1 MSAFDEDIAA
11 DFILEAQEILDRL
24 GEQLVALEQSPQ
36 DNEQLNAVFRGFHTL
51 KGGAGFLGVH
61 AMVELCHAAEETLGM
76 ARSGKAVLQANHFDA
91 AQQSLDWL
99 QAMLDAVSGGTEPQH
114 APPELIAMFDVDAA
128 PAPAAVAAA
137 PVDAAA
143 AIAAAKSGS
152 DMIDED
158 EFEALLDQLHGG
170 AAPGSKP
177 VGAAAAIAAAKSG
190 SDMID
195 EDEFEALLDQ
205 LHGSAAPGAK
215 PVGAAAAIAAAKS
228 GSDMIDEDEFEALLD
243 QLHGGAAPGAKPV
256 GAAVAAAPKP
266 AIPKPAPVVPPRPA
280 SPPRPAAAPA
290 AAAKPAAAEAE
301 QTVRVDTKR
310 LDAIVNLIGELVLSR
325 NRLKTLR
332 TRLKDEELDRAV
344 STLDIATARL
354 QSAVMRTRMQP
365 VGKVFSRFPK
375 VARDVARNLKKEV
388 ELELVGAETEL
399 DRNLVEA
406 LADPLVHLVRNAID
420 HGIEM
425 PDLREAQ
432 GKQRSGHVRL
442 SAQQE
447 GDYVSIEIQ
456 DDGAGID
463 PEKLRA
469 KAREK
474 GLIDPEAAA
483 RLSSEECLHLVFLPG
498 FSTKQEVTDISG
510 RGVGMDVVQSR
521 IRELSGQI
529 QIQSE
534 LGRGSRFLIRVPL
547 TLAILPTLLV
557 QAGQDIYALPL
568 ARVME
573 VLHAPRTSL
582 GWFDGRA
589 VLDRR
594 SHTLPLLDLRQW
606 LDVEPAPST
615 LMTIVVLQVGE
626 ARFGLVVDQVRGR
639 EEVVIKPLPKALRGL
654 KGYAGATLIGDGR
667 MALILDVD
675 GLRNS
680 QG

>member
-1 MSAFDEDIAA
+1 MSAFADDIAA

-24 GEQLVALEQSPQ
+24 GEQLVALEQAPQ
-36 DNEQLNAVFRGFHTL
+36 DNDQLNAVFRGFHTL
-51 KGGAGFLGVH
+51 KGGAGFL
-61 AMVELCHAAEETLGM
+61 AITPMVELCHAAEETLGM
-76 ARSGKAVLQANHFDA
+76 ARAGKAELLAHHFDA

-99 QAMLDAVSGGTEPQH
+99 QSMLDAVSNGTDPEH
-114 APPELIAMFDVDAA
+114 APATLIAQFDVG
-128 PAPAAVAAA
+128 AA
-137 PVDAAA
+137 PVVVAAPV
-143 AIAAAKSGS
+143 STDS
-152 DMIDED
+152 DLISED

-170 AAPGSKP
+170 TVPGA
-177 VGAAAAIAAAKSG
+177 VAAKVDDTLIS
-190 SDMID
+190 
-195 EDEFEALLDQ
+195 
-205 LHGSAAPGAK
+205 
-215 PVGAAAAIAAAKS
+215 
-228 GSDMIDEDEFEALLD
+228 EDEFEALLD
-243 QLHGGAAPGAKPV
+243 QLHGGAAPGAV
-256 GAAVAAAPKP
+256 TAAPVAAAITP
-266 AIPKPAPVVPPRPA
+266 
-280 SPPRPAAAPA
+280 
-290 AAAKPAAAEAE
+290 AKPAAARPATAPKAAAVKTAEPE

-375 VARDVARNLKKEV
+375 VARDVARSLQKEV
-388 ELELVGAETEL
+388 DLELIGADTEL

-420 HGIEM
+420 HGVEM

-432 GKQRSGHVRL
+432 GKSRMGRVRL

-447 GDYVSIEIQ
+447 GDYVSIEVQ

-463 PEKLRA
+463 PERLRA

-483 RLSSEECLHLVFLPG
+483 RLTSEECLHLVFLPG
-498 FSTKQEVTDISG
+498 FSTKQQVTDISG

-557 QAGQDIYALPL
+557 QAGEDVYALPL

-573 VLHAPRTSL
+573 VLHAPATSL

-589 VLDRR
+589 VLDRKT
-594 SHTLPLLDLRQW
+594 HTLALLDLRQW
-606 LDVEPAPST
+606 LGVTPMPTT
-615 LMTIVVLQVGE
+615 LLTIVVLQMGE
-626 ARFGLVVDQVRGR
+626 TRFGLVVDQVRGR
-639 EEVVIKPLPKALRGL
+639 EEVVIKPLPRALRGL
-654 KGYAGATLIGDGR
+654 RGYAGATLIGDGR

-675 GLRNS
+675 GLRGG

>member
-1 MSAFDEDIAA
+1 MSAVSDDITA
-11 DFILEAQEILDRL
+11 DFIIEAQEILDRL
-24 GEQLVALEQSPQ
+24 GEQLVSLEQAPQ
-36 DNEQLNAVFRGFHTL
+36 DGEQLNAVFRGYHTL
-51 KGGAGFLGVH
+51 KGGAGFLGVT
-61 AMVELCHAAEETLGM
+61 AMVELCHAAEEALGA
-76 ARSGKAVLQANHFDA
+76 ARAGQAVLQAHHFDA
-91 AQQSLDWL
+91 AQQSLDYL
-99 QAMLDAVSGGTEPQH
+99 QSMLDAVSSGTEPGY
-114 APPELIAMFDVDAA
+114 APPELIAQFDVHGGATATPAAAAA
-128 PAPAAVAAA
+128 PITGGSDLITDDEFEALLDQLHGGNAPTAVAAA
-137 PVDAAA
+137 KKADDGL
-143 AIAAAKSGS
+143 IS
-152 DMIDED
+152 ED

-170 AAPGSKP
+170 AAPGTKP
-177 VGAAAAIAAAKSG
+177 VAAVPAAAAT
-190 SDMID
+190 
-195 EDEFEALLDQ
+195 
-205 LHGSAAPGAK
+205 
-215 PVGAAAAIAAAKS
+215 
-228 GSDMIDEDEFEALLD
+228 
-243 QLHGGAAPGAKPV
+243 
-256 GAAVAAAPKP
+256 P
-266 AIPKPAPVVPPRPA
+266 A
-280 SPPRPAAAPA
+280 PRPAAPAPA
-290 AAAKPAAAEAE
+290 AKPPAKPLAEAE
-301 QTVRVDTKR
+301 HTVRVDTKR

-332 TRLKDEELDRAV
+332 ARLRDEELDRAV

-375 VARDVARNLKKEV
+375 VARDVARSLKKEV
-388 ELELVGAETEL
+388 DLELIGAETEL

-406 LADPLVHLVRNAID
+406 QADPLVHLVRNAID
-420 HGIEM
+420 HGVET
-425 PDLREAQ
+425 PELREAQ
-432 GKQRSGHVRL
+432 GKPRMGHVRL

-447 GDYVSIEIQ
+447 GDYVSIEVQ

-498 FSTKQEVTDISG
+498 FSTKQQVTDISG

-557 QAGQDIYALPL
+557 QAGEDVYALPL

-594 SHTLPLLDLRQW
+594 SHTLALVDLRQW
-606 LDVEPAPST
+606 LDVTPAASP
-615 LMTIVVLQVGE
+615 LLTIVVLQAGE

-654 KGYAGATLIGDGR
+654 AGYAGATLIGDGR

-675 GLRNS
+675 GLR
-680 QG
+680 

>member
-1 MSAFDEDIAA
+1 MSAVPDDIAA

-24 GEQLVALEQSPQ
+24 GEQLVSLEQSPQ
-36 DNEQLNAVFRGFHTL
+36 DTDQLNAVFRGFHTL
-51 KGGAGFLGVH
+51 KGGAGFLGIQ

-76 ARSGKAVLQANHFDA
+76 ARSGQATLQAHHFDA
-91 AQQSLDWL
+91 AQQSLDYL
-99 QAMLDAVSGGTEPQH
+99 QSMLDSVSAGTEPGY
-114 APPELIAMFDVDAA
+114 APPELIAQFDVNGPATPAPVAA
-128 PAPAAVAAA
+128 PAAAGALIT
-137 PVDAAA
+137 D
-143 AIAAAKSGS
+143 
-152 DMIDED
+152 D

-170 AAPGSKP
+170 AAPTA
-177 VGAAAAIAAAKSG
+177 VAAATTADGLIG
-190 SDMID
+190 
-195 EDEFEALLDQ
+195 
-205 LHGSAAPGAK
+205 
-215 PVGAAAAIAAAKS
+215 
-228 GSDMIDEDEFEALLD
+228 EDEFEALLD
-243 QLHGGAAPGAKPV
+243 QLHGGAAPGAQPV
-256 GAAVAAAPKP
+256 AAVAA
-266 AIPKPAPVVPPRPA
+266 PAPRAPTPAPA
-280 SPPRPAAAPA
+280 S
-290 AAAKPAAAEAE
+290 AAAKPAPNKPVAEAE
-301 QTVRVDTKR
+301 HTVRVDTKR

-332 TRLKDEELDRAV
+332 ARLHDEELDRAV

-375 VARDVARNLKKEV
+375 VARDVARSLKKEV
-388 ELELVGAETEL
+388 DLELVGAETEL

-420 HGIEM
+420 HGVEM

-432 GKQRSGHVRL
+432 GKPRGGHVRL

-447 GDYVSIEIQ
+447 GDYVSIEVQ

-463 PEKLRA
+463 PERLRQ

-483 RLSSEECLHLVFLPG
+483 RLTSEECLHLVFLPG
-498 FSTKQEVTDISG
+498 FSTKQQVTDISG

-534 LGRGSRFLIRVPL
+534 LGRGSRFMIRVPL

-557 QAGQDIYALPL
+557 QAGEDVYALPL

-573 VLHAPRTSL
+573 VLHAPNTSL

-589 VLDRR
+589 VLDRK
-594 SHTLPLLDLRQW
+594 SHTLPLVDLRHW
-606 LDVEPAPST
+606 LEVDPVPSP
-615 LMTIVVLQVGE
+615 LLTIVVLQAGE

-654 KGYAGATLIGDGR
+654 RGYAGATLIGDGR
-667 MALILDVD
+667 MSLILDVD
-675 GLRNS
+675 GLR
-680 QG
+680 

>member
-1 MSAFDEDIAA
+1 MSAVSDDITA
-11 DFILEAQEILDRL
+11 DFIIEAQEILDRL
-24 GEQLVALEQSPQ
+24 GEQLVSLEQAPQ
-36 DNEQLNAVFRGFHTL
+36 DSDQLNAVFRGYHTL
-51 KGGAGFLGVH
+51 KGGAGFLGVT
-61 AMVELCHAAEETLGM
+61 AMVELCHAAEEALGA
-76 ARSGKAVLQANHFDA
+76 ARAGQAVLQAHHFDA
-91 AQQSLDWL
+91 AQQSLDYL
-99 QAMLDAVSGGTEPQH
+99 QSMLDAVSSGTEPGY
-114 APPELIAMFDVDAA
+114 APPDLIAQFDVHGGAVAA
-128 PAPAAVAAA
+128 PAAAAA
-137 PVDAAA
+137 PAAG
-143 AIAAAKSGS
+143 GS
-152 DMIDED
+152 DLITDDEFEALLDQLHGGNAPTAVAPAKKADDGLISED

-170 AAPGSKP
+170 AAPGTKP
-177 VGAAAAIAAAKSG
+177 A
-190 SDMID
+190 
-195 EDEFEALLDQ
+195 
-205 LHGSAAPGAK
+205 
-215 PVGAAAAIAAAKS
+215 
-228 GSDMIDEDEFEALLD
+228 
-243 QLHGGAAPGAKPV
+243 
-256 GAAVAAAPKP
+256 AAVASAPVAAPRP
-266 AIPKPAPVVPPRPA
+266 VAAPAPV
-280 SPPRPAAAPA
+280 
-290 AAAKPAAAEAE
+290 AKPAAKPLAEAE
-301 QTVRVDTKR
+301 HTVRVDTKR

-332 TRLKDEELDRAV
+332 ARLRDEELDRAV

-375 VARDVARNLKKEV
+375 VARDVARSLKKEV
-388 ELELVGAETEL
+388 DLELIGAETEL

-420 HGIEM
+420 HGVEM

-432 GKQRSGHVRL
+432 GKPRMGHVRL

-447 GDYVSIEIQ
+447 GDYVSIEVQ

-498 FSTKQEVTDISG
+498 FSTKQQVTDISG

-557 QAGQDIYALPL
+557 QAGEDVYALPL

-594 SHTLPLLDLRQW
+594 SHTLPLVDLRQW
-606 LDVEPAPST
+606 LDVTPAASP
-615 LMTIVVLQVGE
+615 LLTIVVLQAGE

-654 KGYAGATLIGDGR
+654 RGYAGATLIGDGR

-675 GLRNS
+675 GLR
-680 QG
+680 

>member
-1 MSAFDEDIAA
+1 MSAVSDDITA
-11 DFILEAQEILDRL
+11 DFIIEAQEILDRL
-24 GEQLVALEQSPQ
+24 GEQLVSLEQAPQ
-36 DNEQLNAVFRGFHTL
+36 DSEQLNAVFRGYHTL
-51 KGGAGFLGVH
+51 KGGAGFLGVT
-61 AMVELCHAAEETLGM
+61 AMVELCHAAEEALGI
-76 ARSGKAVLQANHFDA
+76 ARAGQAVLQAHHFDA
-91 AQQSLDWL
+91 AQQSLDYL
-99 QAMLDAVSGGTEPQH
+99 QSMLDAVSSGTEPGY
-114 APPELIAMFDVDAA
+114 APPELIAQFDMHGSGTAA
-128 PAPAAVAAA
+128 PTAAPPAAAGDDLITEDEFEALLDQLHGGNAPTAVAPAKK
-137 PVDAAA
+137 VDDGL
-143 AIAAAKSGS
+143 IS
-152 DMIDED
+152 ED

-177 VGAAAAIAAAKSG
+177 AAA
-190 SDMID
+190 
-195 EDEFEALLDQ
+195 LPV
-205 LHGSAAPGAK
+205 AAP
-215 PVGAAAAIAAAKS
+215 
-228 GSDMIDEDEFEALLD
+228 
-243 QLHGGAAPGAKPV
+243 
-256 GAAVAAAPKP
+256 P
-266 AIPKPAPVVPPRPA
+266 APRPA
-280 SPPRPAAAPA
+280 PAPP
-290 AAAKPAAAEAE
+290 AAKPAAKPLAEAE
-301 QTVRVDTKR
+301 HTVRVDTKR

-332 TRLKDEELDRAV
+332 ARLRDEELDRAV

-375 VARDVARNLKKEV
+375 VARDVARSLKKEV
-388 ELELVGAETEL
+388 DLELIGAETEL

-420 HGIEM
+420 HGVEM

-432 GKQRSGHVRL
+432 GKPRMGHVRL

-447 GDYVSIEIQ
+447 GDYVSIEVQ

-498 FSTKQEVTDISG
+498 FSTKQQVTDISG

-557 QAGQDIYALPL
+557 QAGEDVYALPL

-594 SHTLPLLDLRQW
+594 SHTLPLVDLRQW
-606 LDVEPAPST
+606 LDVTPAAST
-615 LMTIVVLQVGE
+615 LLTIVVLQAGE

-654 KGYAGATLIGDGR
+654 RGYAGATLIGDGR

-675 GLRNS
+675 GLR
-680 QG
+680 

>member
-1 MSAFDEDIAA
+1 MSAVSDDITA
-11 DFILEAQEILDRL
+11 DFIIEAQEILDRL
-24 GEQLVALEQSPQ
+24 GEQLVSLEQAPQ
-36 DNEQLNAVFRGFHTL
+36 DGEQLNAVFRGYHTL
-51 KGGAGFLGVH
+51 KGGAGFLGVT
-61 AMVELCHAAEETLGM
+61 AMVELCHAAEEALGA
-76 ARSGKAVLQANHFDA
+76 ARAGQAVLQAHHFDA
-91 AQQSLDWL
+91 AQQSLDYL
-99 QAMLDAVSGGTEPQH
+99 QSMLDAVSSGTEPGY
-114 APPELIAMFDVDAA
+114 APPELIAQFDVHGGATATPAAAAA
-128 PAPAAVAAA
+128 PITGGSDLITDDEFEALLDQLHGGNAPTAVAAA
-137 PVDAAA
+137 KKADDGL
-143 AIAAAKSGS
+143 IS
-152 DMIDED
+152 ED

-170 AAPGSKP
+170 AAPGTKP
-177 VGAAAAIAAAKSG
+177 VAAVPAAAAT
-190 SDMID
+190 
-195 EDEFEALLDQ
+195 
-205 LHGSAAPGAK
+205 
-215 PVGAAAAIAAAKS
+215 
-228 GSDMIDEDEFEALLD
+228 
-243 QLHGGAAPGAKPV
+243 
-256 GAAVAAAPKP
+256 P
-266 AIPKPAPVVPPRPA
+266 A
-280 SPPRPAAAPA
+280 PRPAAPAPA
-290 AAAKPAAAEAE
+290 AKPPAKPLAEAE
-301 QTVRVDTKR
+301 HTVRVDTKR

-332 TRLKDEELDRAV
+332 ARLRDEELDRAV

-375 VARDVARNLKKEV
+375 VARDVARSLKKEV
-388 ELELVGAETEL
+388 DLELIGAETEL

-420 HGIEM
+420 HGVET
-425 PDLREAQ
+425 PELREAQ
-432 GKQRSGHVRL
+432 GKPRMGHVRL

-447 GDYVSIEIQ
+447 GDYVSIEVQ

-498 FSTKQEVTDISG
+498 FSTKQQVTDISG

-557 QAGQDIYALPL
+557 QAGEDVYALPL

-594 SHTLPLLDLRQW
+594 SHTLALVDLRQW
-606 LDVEPAPST
+606 LDVTPAASP
-615 LMTIVVLQVGE
+615 LLTIVVLQAGE

-654 KGYAGATLIGDGR
+654 AGYAGATLIGDGR

-675 GLRNS
+675 GLR
-680 QG
+680 

>member
-1 MSAFDEDIAA
+1 MSAVSDDITA
-11 DFILEAQEILDRL
+11 DFIIEAQEILDRL
-24 GEQLVALEQSPQ
+24 GEQLVSLEQAPQ
-36 DNEQLNAVFRGFHTL
+36 DTEQLNAVFRGYHTL
-51 KGGAGFLGVH
+51 KGGAGFLGVT
-61 AMVELCHAAEETLGM
+61 AMVELCHAAEEALGA
-76 ARSGKAVLQANHFDA
+76 ARAGQAVLQAHHFDA
-91 AQQSLDWL
+91 AQQSLDYL
-99 QAMLDAVSGGTEPQH
+99 QSMLDAVSSGTEPGY
-114 APPELIAMFDVDAA
+114 APPDLIAQFDVHGGAAA
-128 PAPAAVAAA
+128 PAAAAAA
-137 PVDAAA
+137 PTAGAGDL
-143 AIAAAKSGS
+143 IT
-152 DMIDED
+152 DD

-170 AAPGSKP
+170 NAPTAVAP
-177 VGAAAAIAAAKSG
+177 AKKADDGLIS
-190 SDMID
+190 
-195 EDEFEALLDQ
+195 
-205 LHGSAAPGAK
+205 
-215 PVGAAAAIAAAKS
+215 
-228 GSDMIDEDEFEALLD
+228 EDEFEALLD
-243 QLHGGAAPGAKPV
+243 QLHGGAAPGARPA
-256 GAAVAAAPKP
+256 AAVA
-266 AIPKPAPVVPPRPA
+266 PAPIA
-280 SPPRPAAAPA
+280 APRPAAAPA
-290 AAAKPAAAEAE
+290 PVAKPAAKPLAEAE
-301 QTVRVDTKR
+301 HTVRVDTKR

-332 TRLKDEELDRAV
+332 ARLRDEELDRAV

-375 VARDVARNLKKEV
+375 VARDVARSLKKEV
-388 ELELVGAETEL
+388 DLELIGAETEL

-420 HGIEM
+420 HGVEM

-432 GKQRSGHVRL
+432 GKPRMGHVRL

-447 GDYVSIEIQ
+447 GDYVSIEVQ

-498 FSTKQEVTDISG
+498 FSTKQQVTDISG

-557 QAGQDIYALPL
+557 QAGEDVYALPL

-573 VLHAPRTSL
+573 VLHAPPTSL

-594 SHTLPLLDLRQW
+594 SHTLPLVDLRHW
-606 LDVEPAPST
+606 LDVTPAAST
-615 LMTIVVLQVGE
+615 LLTIVVLQAGE

-654 KGYAGATLIGDGR
+654 RGYAGATLIGDGR

-675 GLRNS
+675 GLRS
-680 QG
+680 PHD

>member
-1 MSAFDEDIAA
+1 MSAVPDDIAA

-24 GEQLVALEQSPQ
+24 GEQLVSLEQSPQ
-36 DNEQLNAVFRGFHTL
+36 DSDQLNAVFRGFHTL
-51 KGGAGFLGVH
+51 KGGAGFLGIQ

-76 ARSGKAVLQANHFDA
+76 ARSGKAVLQAHHFDA
-91 AQQSLDWL
+91 AQQSLDYL
-99 QAMLDAVSGGTEPQH
+99 QSMLDSVAAGTEPGY
-114 APPELIAMFDVDAA
+114 APPELIAQFDVNGPAV
-128 PAPAAVAAA
+128 PAPAAAA
-137 PVDAAA
+137 PGGDGLITDDEFEALLDTLHGGAAPTA
-143 AIAAAKSGS
+143 VTPPKKTDDGLIG
-152 DMIDED
+152 ED

-170 AAPGSKP
+170 G
-177 VGAAAAIAAAKSG
+177 
-190 SDMID
+190 
-195 EDEFEALLDQ
+195 
-205 LHGSAAPGAK
+205 APGAK
-215 PVGAAAAIAAAKS
+215 PG
-228 GSDMIDEDEFEALLD
+228 
-243 QLHGGAAPGAKPV
+243 
-256 GAAVAAAPKP
+256 AVAAP
-266 AIPKPAPVVPPRPA
+266 PAPRA
-280 SPPRPAAAPA
+280 PAAAPA
-290 AAAKPAAAEAE
+290 PAAKPAANKPVAEAE
-301 QTVRVDTKR
+301 HTVRVDTKR

-332 TRLKDEELDRAV
+332 ARLHDEELDRAV

-420 HGIEM
+420 HGIET

-432 GKQRSGHVRL
+432 GKPRNGHVRL

-447 GDYVSIEIQ
+447 GDYVSIEVQ

-463 PEKLRA
+463 PERLRQ

-534 LGRGSRFLIRVPL
+534 LGRGSRFMIRVPL

-557 QAGQDIYALPL
+557 QAGEDVYALPL

-573 VLHAPRTSL
+573 VLHAPNTSL

-589 VLDRR
+589 VLDRK
-594 SHTLPLLDLRQW
+594 SHTLPLVDLRHW
-606 LDVEPAPST
+606 LAVEPAASP
-615 LMTIVVLQVGE
+615 LLTIVVLQAGE

-654 KGYAGATLIGDGR
+654 RGYAGATLIGDGR
-667 MALILDVD
+667 MSLILDVD
-675 GLRNS
+675 GLRT
-680 QG
+680 QHD

>member
-1 MSAFDEDIAA
+1 MSAVSDDITA
-11 DFILEAQEILDRL
+11 DFIIEAQEILDRL
-24 GEQLVALEQSPQ
+24 GEQLVSLEQAPQ
-36 DNEQLNAVFRGFHTL
+36 DTEQLNAVFRGYHTL
-51 KGGAGFLGVH
+51 KGGAGFLGVT
-61 AMVELCHAAEETLGM
+61 AMVELCHAAEEALGI
-76 ARSGKAVLQANHFDA
+76 ARAGQAVLQAHHFDA
-91 AQQSLDWL
+91 AQQSLDYL
-99 QAMLDAVSGGTEPQH
+99 QSMLDAVSSGTEPGY
-114 APPELIAMFDVDAA
+114 APPDLIAQFDMNGGTAAPVAAAA
-128 PAPAAVAAA
+128 PAAA
-137 PVDAAA
+137 
-143 AIAAAKSGS
+143 GS
-152 DMIDED
+152 DLITDD

-170 AAPGSKP
+170 NAPTA
-177 VGAAAAIAAAKSG
+177 V
-190 SDMID
+190 
-195 EDEFEALLDQ
+195 
-205 LHGSAAPGAK
+205 APARKADDGL
-215 PVGAAAAIAAAKS
+215 IS
-228 GSDMIDEDEFEALLD
+228 EDEFEALLD
-243 QLHGGAAPGAKPV
+243 QLHGGAAPGAKP
-256 GAAVAAAPKP
+256 AATV
-266 AIPKPAPVVPPRPA
+266 
-280 SPPRPAAAPA
+280 AAAPA
-290 AAAKPAAAEAE
+290 AATRPAPVPAPVAKPAAKPMAEAE
-301 QTVRVDTKR
+301 HTVRVDTKR

-332 TRLKDEELDRAV
+332 ARLRDEELDRAV

-354 QSAVMRTRMQP
+354 QSAVMRGRMQP

-375 VARDVARNLKKEV
+375 VARDVARSLKKEV
-388 ELELVGAETEL
+388 DLELVGAETEL

-420 HGIEM
+420 HGVEM

-432 GKQRSGHVRL
+432 GKPRMGHVRL

-447 GDYVSIEIQ
+447 GDYVSIEVQ

-498 FSTKQEVTDISG
+498 FSTKQQVTDISG

-557 QAGQDIYALPL
+557 QAGEDVYALPL

-594 SHTLPLLDLRQW
+594 SHTLPLVDLRQW
-606 LDVEPAPST
+606 LDVTPAAST
-615 LMTIVVLQVGE
+615 LLTIVVLQAGE

-654 KGYAGATLIGDGR
+654 RGYAGATLIGDGR

-675 GLRNS
+675 GIR
-680 QG
+680 

>member
-1 MSAFDEDIAA
+1 MSAVSDDITA
-11 DFILEAQEILDRL
+11 DFIIEAQEILDRL
-24 GEQLVALEQSPQ
+24 GEQLVSLEQAPQ
-36 DNEQLNAVFRGFHTL
+36 DTEQLNAVFRGYHTL
-51 KGGAGFLGVH
+51 KGGAGFLGVT
-61 AMVELCHAAEETLGM
+61 AMVELCHAAEEALGI
-76 ARSGKAVLQANHFDA
+76 ARAGQAVLQAHHFDA
-91 AQQSLDWL
+91 AQQSLDYL
-99 QAMLDAVSGGTEPQH
+99 QSMLDAVSSGTEPGY
-114 APPELIAMFDVDAA
+114 APPDLIAQFDMHGGAAA
-128 PAPAAVAAA
+128 PAAPATVAAA
-137 PVDAAA
+137 G
-143 AIAAAKSGS
+143 SG
-152 DMIDED
+152 DLITDD

-170 AAPGSKP
+170 NAPTAVAP
-177 VGAAAAIAAAKSG
+177 AKKADDGLIS
-190 SDMID
+190 
-195 EDEFEALLDQ
+195 
-205 LHGSAAPGAK
+205 
-215 PVGAAAAIAAAKS
+215 
-228 GSDMIDEDEFEALLD
+228 EDEFEALLD
-243 QLHGGAAPGAKPV
+243 QLHGGAAPGARPI
-256 GAAVAAAPKP
+256 AAVAPAPITAPRLPAAPT
-266 AIPKPAPVVPPRPA
+266 APAP
-280 SPPRPAAAPA
+280 
-290 AAAKPAAAEAE
+290 AAKPAAKPLAEAE
-301 QTVRVDTKR
+301 HTVRVDTKR

-332 TRLKDEELDRAV
+332 ARLRDEELDRAV

-375 VARDVARNLKKEV
+375 VARDVARSLKKEV
-388 ELELVGAETEL
+388 DLELIGAETEL

-420 HGIEM
+420 HGVEM

-432 GKQRSGHVRL
+432 GKPRMGHVRL

-447 GDYVSIEIQ
+447 GDYVSIEVQ

-498 FSTKQEVTDISG
+498 FSTKQQVTDISG

-557 QAGQDIYALPL
+557 QAGEDVYALPL

-573 VLHAPRTSL
+573 VLHAPGTSL

-594 SHTLPLLDLRQW
+594 SHTLPLVDLRQW
-606 LDVEPAPST
+606 LDVTPAAST
-615 LMTIVVLQVGE
+615 LLTIVVLQAGE

-654 KGYAGATLIGDGR
+654 RGYAGATLIGDGR

-675 GLRNS
+675 GLR
-680 QG
+680 

>member
-1 MSAFDEDIAA
+1 MSAFADDIAA
-11 DFILEAQEILDRL
+11 DFIIEAQEILDRL
-24 GEQLVALEQSPQ
+24 GEQLVTLEQAPHDS
-36 DNEQLNAVFRGFHTL
+36 DQLNAVFRGFHTL
-51 KGGAGFLGVH
+51 KGGAGFLAIH
-61 AMVELCHAAEETLGM
+61 PMVELCHAAEETLGM
-76 ARSGKAVLQANHFDA
+76 ARAGKAELLAHHFDA

-99 QAMLDAVSGGTEPQH
+99 QAMLDAVSSGTEPEH
-114 APPELIAMFDVDAA
+114 APAALITQFDVGAAPVVAVVQAVAA
-128 PAPAAVAAA
+128 PAGDSDLISEDEFEALLNELHGSGTPGAQ
-137 PVDAAA
+137 P
-143 AIAAAKSGS
+143 IAAAKAG
-152 DMIDED
+152 DDLIDED
-158 EFEALLDQLHGG
+158 EFEALLD
-170 AAPGSKP
+170 K
-177 VGAAAAIAAAKSG
+177 
-190 SDMID
+190 
-195 EDEFEALLDQ
+195 
-205 LHGSAAPGAK
+205 
-215 PVGAAAAIAAAKS
+215 
-228 GSDMIDEDEFEALLD
+228 
-243 QLHGGAAPGAKPV
+243 LHGGAAPGAVPV
-256 GAAVAAAPKP
+256 QPVPAAP
-266 AIPKPAPVVPPRPA
+266 PK
-280 SPPRPAAAPA
+280 PRPAAPPTAAPRA
-290 AAAKPAAAEAE
+290 AAGAAKPAAAKAAE
-301 QTVRVDTKR
+301 PEHTVRVDTKR
-310 LDAIVNLIGELVLSR
+310 LDAIVNLIGELVLAR

-332 TRLKDEELDRAV
+332 MRLKDEELDRAV

-375 VARDVARNLKKEV
+375 VARDVARSLQKEV
-388 ELELVGAETEL
+388 DLELIGADTEL

-420 HGIEM
+420 HGVES
-425 PDLREAQ
+425 PELREAQ
-432 GKQRSGHVRL
+432 GKPRMGRVRL

-447 GDYVSIEIQ
+447 GDYVSIEVQ

-463 PEKLRA
+463 PERLRA
-469 KAREK
+469 KARDK

-483 RLSSEECLHLVFLPG
+483 RLTSEECLHLVFLPG

-557 QAGQDIYALPL
+557 QAGDDVYALPL

-573 VLHAPRTSL
+573 VLHAPATSL

-589 VLDRR
+589 VLDRK
-594 SHTLPLLDLRQW
+594 SHTLALLDLRQW
-606 LDVEPAPST
+606 LGITPAPST
-615 LMTIVVLQVGE
+615 LLTIVVLQMGE

-639 EEVVIKPLPKALRGL
+639 EEVVIKPLPRALRGL
-654 KGYAGATLIGDGR
+654 NGYAGATLIGDGR

-675 GLRNS
+675 GLRGV

>member
-1 MSAFDEDIAA
+1 MSAVSDDITA
-11 DFILEAQEILDRL
+11 DFIIEAQEILDRL
-24 GEQLVALEQSPQ
+24 GEQLVSLEQAPQ
-36 DNEQLNAVFRGFHTL
+36 DTEQLNAVFRGYHTL
-51 KGGAGFLGVH
+51 KGGAGFLGVT
-61 AMVELCHAAEETLGM
+61 AMVELCHAAEEALGA
-76 ARSGKAVLQANHFDA
+76 ARAGQAVLQAHHFDA
-91 AQQSLDWL
+91 AQQSLDYL
-99 QAMLDAVSGGTEPQH
+99 QSMLDAVSSGTEPGY
-114 APPELIAMFDVDAA
+114 APPDLIAQFDVHGGAAA
-128 PAPAAVAAA
+128 PAAAAAA
-137 PVDAAA
+137 PAAGA
-143 AIAAAKSGS
+143 GDLIT
-152 DMIDED
+152 DD

-170 AAPGSKP
+170 NAPTAVAP
-177 VGAAAAIAAAKSG
+177 AKKADDGLIS
-190 SDMID
+190 
-195 EDEFEALLDQ
+195 
-205 LHGSAAPGAK
+205 
-215 PVGAAAAIAAAKS
+215 
-228 GSDMIDEDEFEALLD
+228 EDEFEALLD
-243 QLHGGAAPGAKPV
+243 QLHGGAAPGARPA
-256 GAAVAAAPKP
+256 AAVA
-266 AIPKPAPVVPPRPA
+266 PAPIA
-280 SPPRPAAAPA
+280 APRPAAAPA
-290 AAAKPAAAEAE
+290 PVAKPAAKPLAEAE
-301 QTVRVDTKR
+301 HTVRVDTKR

-332 TRLKDEELDRAV
+332 ARLRDEELDRAV
-344 STLDIATARL
+344 CTLDIATARL

-375 VARDVARNLKKEV
+375 VARDVARSLKKEV
-388 ELELVGAETEL
+388 DLELIGAETEL

-420 HGIEM
+420 HGVEM

-432 GKQRSGHVRL
+432 GKPRMGHVRL

-447 GDYVSIEIQ
+447 GDYVSIEVQ

-498 FSTKQEVTDISG
+498 FSTKQQVTDISG

-557 QAGQDIYALPL
+557 QAGEDVYALPL

-594 SHTLPLLDLRQW
+594 SHTLPLVDLRQW
-606 LDVEPAPST
+606 LDVTPAAST
-615 LMTIVVLQVGE
+615 LLTIVVLQAGE

-654 KGYAGATLIGDGR
+654 RGYAGATLIGDGR

-675 GLRNS
+675 GLRS
-680 QG
+680 PHD

>member
-1 MSAFDEDIAA
+1 MSAVPDDIAA

-24 GEQLVALEQSPQ
+24 GEQLVSLEQSPQ
-36 DNEQLNAVFRGFHTL
+36 DSDQLNAVFRGFHTL
-51 KGGAGFLGVH
+51 KGGAGFLGIQ

-76 ARSGKAVLQANHFDA
+76 ARSSQAVLQAHHFDA
-91 AQQSLDWL
+91 GQQSLDYL
-99 QAMLDAVSGGTEPQH
+99 QSMLDSVAAGTEPGY
-114 APPELIAMFDVDAA
+114 APPELIAQFDVNGPAT
-128 PAPAAVAAA
+128 PAPAATAAA
-137 PVDAAA
+137 S
-143 AIAAAKSGS
+143 SG
-152 DMIDED
+152 DLITDD
-158 EFEALLDQLHGG
+158 EFEALLDTLHGG
-170 AAPGSKP
+170 AAPTA
-177 VGAAAAIAAAKSG
+177 VAKKKDDG
-190 SDMID
+190 LI
-195 EDEFEALLDQ
+195 
-205 LHGSAAPGAK
+205 G
-215 PVGAAAAIAAAKS
+215 
-228 GSDMIDEDEFEALLD
+228 EDEFEALLD
-243 QLHGGAAPGAKPV
+243 QLHGGAAPGAQS
-256 GAAVAAAPKP
+256 VA
-266 AIPKPAPVVPPRPA
+266 
-280 SPPRPAAAPA
+280 AAAPA
-290 AAAKPAAAEAE
+290 PAIAPRPVAAPAPAKPAANKPVAEAE
-301 QTVRVDTKR
+301 HTVRVDTKR

-332 TRLKDEELDRAV
+332 ARLHDEELDRAV

-388 ELELVGAETEL
+388 ELELIGAETEL

-425 PDLREAQ
+425 PELREAQ
-432 GKQRSGHVRL
+432 GKTRSGNVRL

-447 GDYVSIEIQ
+447 GDYVSIEVQ

-463 PEKLRA
+463 PERLRA

-483 RLSSEECLHLVFLPG
+483 RLTSEECLHLVFLPG

-534 LGRGSRFLIRVPL
+534 LGRGSRFMIRVPL

-557 QAGQDIYALPL
+557 QAGEDVYALPL

-573 VLHAPRTSL
+573 VLHAPNTSL

-594 SHTLPLLDLRQW
+594 THTLPLVDLRHW
-606 LDVEPAPST
+606 LDVDPAPSP
-615 LMTIVVLQVGE
+615 LLTIVVLQAGE

-654 KGYAGATLIGDGR
+654 RGYAGATLIGDGR
-667 MALILDVD
+667 MSLILDVD
-675 GLRNS
+675 GLRTPHD
-680 QG
+680 

>member
-1 MSAFDEDIAA
+1 MSAVPDDIAA

-24 GEQLVALEQSPQ
+24 GEQLVSLEQSPQ
-36 DNEQLNAVFRGFHTL
+36 DSDQLNAVFRGFHTL
-51 KGGAGFLGVH
+51 KGGAGFLGIQ

-76 ARSGKAVLQANHFDA
+76 ARSGKATLQAHHFDA
-91 AQQSLDWL
+91 AQQSLDYL
-99 QAMLDAVSGGTEPQH
+99 QSMLDSVSAGEEPGY
-114 APPELIAMFDVDAA
+114 APPELIAQFDVNGAA
-128 PAPAAVAAA
+128 TPVAAVAAPVSGELITDDEFEALLDTLHGGAA
-137 PVDAAA
+137 PTAVAGAGKADDGL
-143 AIAAAKSGS
+143 IG
-152 DMIDED
+152 ED

-170 AAPGSKP
+170 A
-177 VGAAAAIAAAKSG
+177 V
-190 SDMID
+190 
-195 EDEFEALLDQ
+195 
-205 LHGSAAPGAK
+205 PGAK
-215 PVGAAAAIAAAKS
+215 PV
-228 GSDMIDEDEFEALLD
+228 
-243 QLHGGAAPGAKPV
+243 AAP
-256 GAAVAAAPKP
+256 AP
-266 AIPKPAPVVPPRPA
+266 PPRA
-280 SPPRPAAAPA
+280 AAAPA
-290 AAAKPAAAEAE
+290 AKPAANKPVAEAE
-301 QTVRVDTKR
+301 HTVRVDTKR

-332 TRLKDEELDRAV
+332 ARLHDEELDRAV

-388 ELELVGAETEL
+388 ELELIGAETEL

-420 HGIEM
+420 HGVET

-432 GKQRSGHVRL
+432 GKPRSGHVRL

-447 GDYVSIEIQ
+447 GDYVSIEVQ

-463 PEKLRA
+463 PERLRQ

-483 RLSSEECLHLVFLPG
+483 RLTSEECLHLVFLPG

-534 LGRGSRFLIRVPL
+534 LGRGSRFMIRVPL

-557 QAGQDIYALPL
+557 QAGDDVYALPL

-573 VLHAPRTSL
+573 VLHAPNTSL

-589 VLDRR
+589 VLDRK
-594 SHTLPLLDLRQW
+594 SHTLPLVDLRHW
-606 LDVEPAPST
+606 LAVAPAASS
-615 LMTIVVLQVGE
+615 LLTIVVLQAGE

-654 KGYAGATLIGDGR
+654 RGYAGATLIGDGR
-667 MALILDVD
+667 MSLILDVD
-675 GLRNS
+675 GLR
-680 QG
+680 

>member
-1 MSAFDEDIAA
+1 MSAVSDDITA
-11 DFILEAQEILDRL
+11 DFIIEAQEILDRL
-24 GEQLVALEQSPQ
+24 GEQLVSLEQAPQ
-36 DNEQLNAVFRGFHTL
+36 DGEQLNAVFRGYHTL
-51 KGGAGFLGVH
+51 KGGAGFLGVT
-61 AMVELCHAAEETLGM
+61 AMVELCHAAEEALGA
-76 ARSGKAVLQANHFDA
+76 ARAGQAVLQAHHFDA
-91 AQQSLDWL
+91 AQQSLDYL
-99 QAMLDAVSGGTEPQH
+99 QSMLDAVSSGTEPGY
-114 APPELIAMFDVDAA
+114 APPDLIAQFDVHGGTAAA
-128 PAPAAVAAA
+128 PVAAA
-137 PVDAAA
+137 PAA
-143 AIAAAKSGS
+143 GS
-152 DMIDED
+152 SDLITDD

-170 AAPGSKP
+170 NAPTAVAP
-177 VGAAAAIAAAKSG
+177 AKKADDGLIS
-190 SDMID
+190 
-195 EDEFEALLDQ
+195 
-205 LHGSAAPGAK
+205 
-215 PVGAAAAIAAAKS
+215 
-228 GSDMIDEDEFEALLD
+228 EDEFEALLD
-243 QLHGGAAPGAKPV
+243 QLHGGAAPGAKP
-256 GAAVAAAPKP
+256 AAAP
-266 AIPKPAPVVPPRPA
+266 APAPLA
-280 SPPRPAAAPA
+280 APRPAAAPA
-290 AAAKPAAAEAE
+290 PAPKPAAKPLAEAE
-301 QTVRVDTKR
+301 HTVRVDTKR

-332 TRLKDEELDRAV
+332 ARLRDEELDRAV

-375 VARDVARNLKKEV
+375 VARDVARSLKKEV
-388 ELELVGAETEL
+388 DLELIGAETEL

-420 HGIEM
+420 HGVEM

-432 GKQRSGHVRL
+432 GKPRIGHVRL

-447 GDYVSIEIQ
+447 GDYVSIEVQ

-498 FSTKQEVTDISG
+498 FSTKQQVTDISG

-557 QAGQDIYALPL
+557 QAGEDVYALPL

-573 VLHAPRTSL
+573 VLHAPGTSL

-594 SHTLPLLDLRQW
+594 SHTLPLVDLRQW
-606 LDVEPAPST
+606 LDVTPATST
-615 LMTIVVLQVGE
+615 LLTIVVLQAGE

-654 KGYAGATLIGDGR
+654 RGYAGATLIGDGR

-675 GLRNS
+675 GLR
-680 QG
+680 

>member
-1 MSAFDEDIAA
+1 MSAVSDDITA
-11 DFILEAQEILDRL
+11 DFIIEAQEILDRL
-24 GEQLVALEQSPQ
+24 GEQLVSLEQAPQ
-36 DNEQLNAVFRGFHTL
+36 DTEQLNAVFRGYHTL
-51 KGGAGFLGVH
+51 KGGAGFLGVT
-61 AMVELCHAAEETLGM
+61 AMVELCHAAEEALGI
-76 ARSGKAVLQANHFDA
+76 ARAGQAVLQAHHFDA
-91 AQQSLDWL
+91 AQQSLDYL
-99 QAMLDAVSGGTEPQH
+99 QSMLDAVSSGTEPGY
-114 APPELIAMFDVDAA
+114 APPDLIAQFDMNGGTAAPVAAAA
-128 PAPAAVAAA
+128 PAAA
-137 PVDAAA
+137 
-143 AIAAAKSGS
+143 GS
-152 DMIDED
+152 DLITDD

-170 AAPGSKP
+170 NAPTA
-177 VGAAAAIAAAKSG
+177 V
-190 SDMID
+190 
-195 EDEFEALLDQ
+195 
-205 LHGSAAPGAK
+205 APARKADDGL
-215 PVGAAAAIAAAKS
+215 IS
-228 GSDMIDEDEFEALLD
+228 EDEFEALLD
-243 QLHGGAAPGAKPV
+243 QLHGGAAPGAKP
-256 GAAVAAAPKP
+256 AATV
-266 AIPKPAPVVPPRPA
+266 
-280 SPPRPAAAPA
+280 AAAPA
-290 AAAKPAAAEAE
+290 AAPRPAPVPAPAAKPAPKPMAEAE
-301 QTVRVDTKR
+301 HTVRVDTKR

-332 TRLKDEELDRAV
+332 ARLRDEELDRAV

-375 VARDVARNLKKEV
+375 VARDVARSLKKEV
-388 ELELVGAETEL
+388 DLELVGAETEL

-420 HGIEM
+420 HGVEM

-432 GKQRSGHVRL
+432 GKPRMGHVRL

-447 GDYVSIEIQ
+447 GDYVSIEVQ

-498 FSTKQEVTDISG
+498 FSTKQQVTDISG

-557 QAGQDIYALPL
+557 QAGEDVYALPL

-573 VLHAPRTSL
+573 VLHAPPTSL

-594 SHTLPLLDLRQW
+594 SHTLPLVDLRQW
-606 LDVEPAPST
+606 LDVTPAAST
-615 LMTIVVLQVGE
+615 LLTIVVLQAGE

-654 KGYAGATLIGDGR
+654 RGYSGATLIGDGR

-675 GLRNS
+675 GIR
-680 QG
+680 

>member
-1 MSAFDEDIAA
+1 MSAVSDDITA
-11 DFILEAQEILDRL
+11 DFIIEAQEILDRL
-24 GEQLVALEQSPQ
+24 GEQLVSLEQAPQ
-36 DNEQLNAVFRGFHTL
+36 DAEQLNAVFRGYHTL
-51 KGGAGFLGVH
+51 KGGAGFLGVT
-61 AMVELCHAAEETLGM
+61 AMVELCHAAEEALGA
-76 ARSGKAVLQANHFDA
+76 ARAGQAVLQAHHFDA
-91 AQQSLDWL
+91 AQQSLDYL
-99 QAMLDAVSGGTEPQH
+99 QSMLDAVSSGTEPGY
-114 APPELIAMFDVDAA
+114 APPDLIAQFDVHGSAVAA
-128 PAPAAVAAA
+128 PAAAAA
-137 PVDAAA
+137 PAAG
-143 AIAAAKSGS
+143 GS
-152 DMIDED
+152 DLITDD

-170 AAPGSKP
+170 NAPTA
-177 VGAAAAIAAAKSG
+177 V
-190 SDMID
+190 
-195 EDEFEALLDQ
+195 
-205 LHGSAAPGAK
+205 APARKADDGL
-215 PVGAAAAIAAAKS
+215 IS
-228 GSDMIDEDEFEALLD
+228 EDEFEALLD

-256 GAAVAAAPKP
+256 AAVAPTPIAAPR
-266 AIPKPAPVVPPRPA
+266 PV
-280 SPPRPAAAPA
+280 AAPA
-290 AAAKPAAAEAE
+290 PAPAAKPAAKPLAEAE
-301 QTVRVDTKR
+301 HTVRVDTKR

-332 TRLKDEELDRAV
+332 ARLRDEELDRAV

-375 VARDVARNLKKEV
+375 VARDVARSLKKEV
-388 ELELVGAETEL
+388 DLELIGAETEL

-420 HGIEM
+420 HGVEM

-432 GKQRSGHVRL
+432 GKPRMGHVRL

-447 GDYVSIEIQ
+447 GDYVSIEVQ

-498 FSTKQEVTDISG
+498 FSTKQQVTDISG

-557 QAGQDIYALPL
+557 QAGEDVYALPL

-594 SHTLPLLDLRQW
+594 SHTLPLVDLRQW
-606 LDVEPAPST
+606 LDVTPAAST
-615 LMTIVVLQVGE
+615 LLTIVVLQAGE

-654 KGYAGATLIGDGR
+654 RGYAGATLIGDGR

-675 GLRNS
+675 GLRS
-680 QG
+680 PHD

>member
-1 MSAFDEDIAA
+1 MSAVSDDITA
-11 DFILEAQEILDRL
+11 DFIIEAQEILDRL
-24 GEQLVALEQSPQ
+24 GEQLVSLEQAPQ
-36 DNEQLNAVFRGFHTL
+36 DSDQLNAVFRGYHTL
-51 KGGAGFLGVH
+51 KGGAGFLGVT
-61 AMVELCHAAEETLGM
+61 AMVELCHAAEEALGA
-76 ARSGKAVLQANHFDA
+76 ARAGQAVLQAHHFDA
-91 AQQSLDWL
+91 AQQSLDYL
-99 QAMLDAVSGGTEPQH
+99 QSMLDAVSSGTEPGY
-114 APPELIAMFDVDAA
+114 APPDLIAQFDVHGGALAA
-128 PAPAAVAAA
+128 PAAAAA
-137 PVDAAA
+137 PAAG
-143 AIAAAKSGS
+143 GS
-152 DMIDED
+152 DLITDDEFEALLDQLHGGNAPTAVAPAKKADDGLISED

-170 AAPGSKP
+170 AAPGTKP
-177 VGAAAAIAAAKSG
+177 AAA
-190 SDMID
+190 M
-195 EDEFEALLDQ
+195 
-205 LHGSAAPGAK
+205 APA
-215 PVGAAAAIAAAKS
+215 
-228 GSDMIDEDEFEALLD
+228 
-243 QLHGGAAPGAKPV
+243 
-256 GAAVAAAPKP
+256 
-266 AIPKPAPVVPPRPA
+266 
-280 SPPRPAAAPA
+280 PAAAPRPVA
-290 AAAKPAAAEAE
+290 APAPVAKPAAKPLAEAE
-301 QTVRVDTKR
+301 HTVRVDTKR

-332 TRLKDEELDRAV
+332 ARLRDEELDRAV

-375 VARDVARNLKKEV
+375 VARDVARSLKKEV
-388 ELELVGAETEL
+388 DLELIGAETEL

-420 HGIEM
+420 HGVEM

-432 GKQRSGHVRL
+432 GKQRMGHVRL

-447 GDYVSIEIQ
+447 GDYVSIEVQ

-498 FSTKQEVTDISG
+498 FSTKQQVTDISG

-557 QAGQDIYALPL
+557 QAGEDVYALPL

-594 SHTLPLLDLRQW
+594 SHTLPLVDLRQW
-606 LDVEPAPST
+606 LDVTPAASP
-615 LMTIVVLQVGE
+615 LLTIVVLQAGE

-654 KGYAGATLIGDGR
+654 RGYAGATLIGDGR

-675 GLRNS
+675 GLR
-680 QG
+680 

>member
-1 MSAFDEDIAA
+1 MSAFADDIAA

-24 GEQLVALEQSPQ
+24 GEQLVTLEQAPHDS
-36 DNEQLNAVFRGFHTL
+36 EQLNAVFRGFHTL
-51 KGGAGFLGVH
+51 KGGAGFLAIH
-61 AMVELCHAAEETLGM
+61 PMVELCHAAEETLGM
-76 ARSGKAVLQANHFDA
+76 ARAGKAELLAHHFDA

-99 QAMLDAVSGGTEPQH
+99 QAMLDAVSSGTEPEH
-114 APPELIAMFDVDAA
+114 APAALIAQFDVGAAPVVTVAQPVAA
-128 PAPAAVAAA
+128 PAG
-137 PVDAAA
+137 D
-143 AIAAAKSGS
+143 S
-152 DMIDED
+152 DLISED
-158 EFEALLDQLHGG
+158 EFEALLNELHGSGTPG
-170 AAPGSKP
+170 AQP
-177 VGAAAAIAAAKSG
+177 IAAAKAG
-190 SDMID
+190 GD
-195 EDEFEALLDQ
+195 L
-205 LHGSAAPGAK
+205 
-215 PVGAAAAIAAAKS
+215 
-228 GSDMIDEDEFEALLD
+228 IDEDEFEALLD
-243 QLHGGAAPGAKPV
+243 QLHGGAAPGAV
-256 GAAVAAAPKP
+256 AVQAIPAAPKP
-266 AIPKPAPVVPPRPA
+266 KPAATPA
-280 SPPRPAAAPA
+280 APARPAAG
-290 AAAKPAAAEAE
+290 AAKPAGAKAAEPE
-301 QTVRVDTKR
+301 HTVRVDTKR
-310 LDAIVNLIGELVLSR
+310 LDAIVNLIGELVLAR

-332 TRLKDEELDRAV
+332 MRLKDEELDRAV

-375 VARDVARNLKKEV
+375 VARDVARSLQKEV
-388 ELELVGAETEL
+388 DLELIGADTEL

-420 HGIEM
+420 HGVES
-425 PDLREAQ
+425 PELREAQ
-432 GKQRSGHVRL
+432 GKPRMGRVRL

-447 GDYVSIEIQ
+447 GDYVSIEVQ

-463 PEKLRA
+463 PERLRA
-469 KAREK
+469 KARDK

-483 RLSSEECLHLVFLPG
+483 RLTSEECLHLVFLPG

-557 QAGQDIYALPL
+557 QAGEDVYALPL

-573 VLHAPRTSL
+573 VLHAPATSL

-589 VLDRR
+589 VLDRK
-594 SHTLPLLDLRQW
+594 SHTLALLDLRQW
-606 LDVEPAPST
+606 LGVTPAPST
-615 LMTIVVLQVGE
+615 LLTIVVLQMGE

-639 EEVVIKPLPKALRGL
+639 EEVVIKPLPRALRGL
-654 KGYAGATLIGDGR
+654 NGYAGATLIGDGR

-675 GLRNS
+675 GLRGV

>member
-24 GEQLVALEQSPQ
+24 GEQLVSLEQAPQ
-36 DNEQLNAVFRGFHTL
+36 DSDQLNAVFRGFHTL
-51 KGGAGFLGVH
+51 KGGAGFLGIH

-76 ARSGKAVLQANHFDA
+76 ARSGKAVLQAHHFDA

-99 QAMLDAVSGGTEPQH
+99 QAMLDAVSGGTEPEH
-114 APPELIAMFDVDAA
+114 APPALIALFDVDAA
-128 PAPAAVAAA
+128 PAPVVAAAVAA
-137 PVDAAA
+137 PVTAGD
-143 AIAAAKSGS
+143 
-152 DMIDED
+152 
-158 EFEALLDQLHGG
+158 L
-170 AAPGSKP
+170 
-177 VGAAAAIAAAKSG
+177 
-190 SDMID
+190 ID

-215 PVGAAAAIAAAKS
+215 AAAPAAKAKAGDDLIDEDEFEALLDQLHGNAAPGAKAAAAPASKAKA
-228 GSDMIDEDEFEALLD
+228 SDDLIDEDEFEALLD
-243 QLHGGAAPGAKPV
+243 QLHGGAAPGAKPL
-256 GAAVAAAPKP
+256 AAAPVAAAPKP
-266 AIPKPAPVVPPRPA
+266 A
-280 SPPRPAAAPA
+280 PAAPRAPA
-290 AAAKPAAAEAE
+290 AAASKPAAAAVAKPAAE
-301 QTVRVDTKR
+301 PEHTVRVDTKR

-332 TRLKDEELDRAV
+332 IRLKDEELDRAV

-388 ELELVGAETEL
+388 ELDLIGSETEL

-432 GKQRSGHVRL
+432 GKPRSGRVRL
-442 SAQQE
+442 SAHQE
-447 GDYVSIEIQ
+447 GDYVSIEVQ

-463 PEKLRA
+463 PERLRA

-474 GLIDPEAAA
+474 GLLDPEAAA

-557 QAGQDIYALPL
+557 QAGEDVYALPL

-573 VLHAPRTSL
+573 VLHAPRASL

-589 VLDRR
+589 VLDRK

-615 LMTIVVLQVGE
+615 LLTIVVLQMGE

-675 GLRNS
+675 GLRG
-680 QG
+680 QD

>member
-1 MSAFDEDIAA
+1 MPAKKKSVTTPLHLLQQLSHSLIEHLDKACSQAIKDAEGALAKLQKQRGKAQDKLTKARAKLDEAGSTGKPK
-11 DFILEAQEILDRL
+11 AQTKARTRL
-24 GEQLVALEQSPQ
+24 GELEESLILLQTRQS
-36 DNEQLNAVFRGFHTL
+36 
-51 KGGAGFLGVH
+51 
-61 AMVELCHAAEETLGM
+61 ETLNYLAELKRDAEHSLKLAQGIRQV
-76 ARSGKAVLQANHFDA
+76 ADA
-91 AQQSLDWL
+91 ADQALQGRQQ
-99 QAMLDAVSGGTEPQH
+99 
-114 APPELIAMFDVDAA
+114 PPKPAA
-128 PAPAAVAAA
+128 ARPAAGKSAPAAA
-137 PVDAAA
+137 
-143 AIAAAKSGS
+143 
-152 DMIDED
+152 
-158 EFEALLDQLHGG
+158 
-170 AAPGSKP
+170 
-177 VGAAAAIAAAKSG
+177 
-190 SDMID
+190 
-195 EDEFEALLDQ
+195 
-205 LHGSAAPGAK
+205 
-215 PVGAAAAIAAAKS
+215 
-228 GSDMIDEDEFEALLD
+228 
-243 QLHGGAAPGAKPV
+243 
-256 GAAVAAAPKP
+256 
-266 AIPKPAPVVPPRPA
+266 KPAPRPNA
-280 SPPRPAAAPA
+280 AAAPA
-290 AAAKPAAAEAE
+290 AAKPATAKAAEPE
-301 QTVRVDTKR
+301 HTVRVDTKR

-375 VARDVARNLKKEV
+375 VARDVARSLQKEV
-388 ELELVGAETEL
+388 DLELIGADTEL

-420 HGIEM
+420 HGVEG

-432 GKQRSGHVRL
+432 GKPRMGRVRL

-447 GDYVSIEIQ
+447 GDYVSIEVQ

-463 PEKLRA
+463 PERLRN

-498 FSTKQEVTDISG
+498 FSTKQQVTDISG

-557 QAGQDIYALPL
+557 QAGDDVYALPL

-573 VLHAPRTSL
+573 VLHAPATSL

-589 VLDRR
+589 VLDRK
-594 SHTLPLLDLRQW
+594 SHTLALVDLRDW
-606 LDVEPAPST
+606 LGVPPTPST
-615 LMTIVVLQVGE
+615 LLTIVVLQMGE
-626 ARFGLVVDQVRGR
+626 TRFGLVVDQVRGR
-639 EEVVIKPLPKALRGL
+639 EEVVIKPLPRALRGL

-675 GLRNS
+675 GLRGG

>member
-1 MSAFDEDIAA
+1 MSAVSDDITA
-11 DFILEAQEILDRL
+11 DFIIEAQEILDRL
-24 GEQLVALEQSPQ
+24 GEQLVSLEQAPQ
-36 DNEQLNAVFRGFHTL
+36 DTEQLNAVFRGYHTL
-51 KGGAGFLGVH
+51 KGGAGFLGVT
-61 AMVELCHAAEETLGM
+61 AMVELCHAAEEALGA
-76 ARSGKAVLQANHFDA
+76 ARAGQAVLQAHHFDA
-91 AQQSLDWL
+91 AQQSLDYL
-99 QAMLDAVSGGTEPQH
+99 QSMLDAVSSGTEPGY
-114 APPELIAMFDVDAA
+114 APPDLIAQFDVHGGAAA
-128 PAPAAVAAA
+128 PAAAAAA
-137 PVDAAA
+137 PAAGA
-143 AIAAAKSGS
+143 GDLIT
-152 DMIDED
+152 DD

-170 AAPGSKP
+170 NAPTAVAP
-177 VGAAAAIAAAKSG
+177 AKKADDGLIS
-190 SDMID
+190 
-195 EDEFEALLDQ
+195 
-205 LHGSAAPGAK
+205 
-215 PVGAAAAIAAAKS
+215 
-228 GSDMIDEDEFEALLD
+228 EDEFEALLD
-243 QLHGGAAPGAKPV
+243 QLHGGAAPGARP
-256 GAAVAAAPKP
+256 AATVA
-266 AIPKPAPVVPPRPA
+266 PAPIA
-280 SPPRPAAAPA
+280 APRPAAAPA
-290 AAAKPAAAEAE
+290 PVAKPAAKPLAEAE
-301 QTVRVDTKR
+301 HTVRVDTKR

-332 TRLKDEELDRAV
+332 ARLRDEELDRAV

-375 VARDVARNLKKEV
+375 VARDVARSLKKEV
-388 ELELVGAETEL
+388 DLELIGAETEL

-420 HGIEM
+420 HGVEM

-432 GKQRSGHVRL
+432 GKPRMGHVRL

-447 GDYVSIEIQ
+447 GDYVSIEVQ

-498 FSTKQEVTDISG
+498 FSTKQQVTDISG

-557 QAGQDIYALPL
+557 QAGEDVYALPL

-594 SHTLPLLDLRQW
+594 SHTLPLVDLRQW
-606 LDVEPAPST
+606 LDVTPAAST
-615 LMTIVVLQVGE
+615 LLTIVVLQAGE

-654 KGYAGATLIGDGR
+654 RGYAGATLIGDGR

-675 GLRNS
+675 GLRS
-680 QG
+680 PHD